1 MRLQSKHRNHLRD
14 APPGKRIASAEA
26 HDSQTGAENTGSE
39 VPEPRR
45 KDAASEHFGKLTKMD
60 KLVIRGGN
68 PLVGTVRVSGA
79 KNAALPAMAAAI
91 LTEEPV
97 VLEGIP
103 DVRDIQTERKLL
115 ESMGAEV
122 ELGYGRAH
130 HRTSICCRTLSSPE
144 AKYELVKTMRASTL
158 VLGPLVARMGIAR
171 VSLPGGCAIGARP
184 IDLHIK
190 GLEKMGAQI
199 SQEHGYIEAKTERLK
214 GAHIVF
220 EKITVTGTEDLLMA
234 ATLADGE
241 TVMENCAREPEV
253 ADLAALLNKMG
264 ARIEGAGTS
273 TIRVKGVEKLRGAK
287 HRIIPDRIEAGTFV
301 VAGAITGGDLIV
313 AGCEPMHMGALLA
326 KLQECGVKIRTAED
340 SVRVQADG
348 NLTAADV
355 VTEEHPGF
363 PTDMQAQYMALTTQ
377 AEGTSVVTENI
388 FENRFMHAQELVRMG
403 ANIKIEGRRAIVRGK
418 TPLSAAAVL
427 ASDLRASASLV
438 LAALVADGETII
450 DRVYHIDRGYERIEE
465 KLRGVGAQIKRI
477 GEMLP
482 KKSGQLTG
490 AIA

>member
-1 MRLQSKHRNHLRD
+1 
-14 APPGKRIASAEA
+14 
-26 HDSQTGAENTGSE
+26 
-39 VPEPRR
+39 
-45 KDAASEHFGKLTKMD
+45 
-60 KLVIRGGN
+60 VI
-68 PLVGTVRVSGA
+68 
-79 KNAALPAMAAAI
+79 
-91 LTEEPV
+91 
-97 VLEGIP
+97 LEGIP

-130 HRTSICCRTLSSPE
+130 HRTSICCRNLSTPE

-199 SQEHGYIEAKTERLK
+199 TQEHGYIEAKTDRLK
-214 GAHIVF
+214 GANIVF

-253 ADLAALLNKMG
+253 ADLAELLNKMG

-273 TIRVKGVEKLRGAK
+273 TIRVKGVERLRGAK

-313 AGCEPMHMGALLA
+313 AGCEPTHMSALLA
-326 KLQECGVKIRTAED
+326 KLQECGVKIRTADD
-340 SVRVQADG
+340 SVRVQSDG
-348 NLTAADV
+348 SLTAADM

-363 PTDMQAQYMALTTQ
+363 PTDMQAQYMALATQ

-418 TPLSAAAVL
+418 TQLSAAAVL

-465 KLRGVGAQIKRI
+465 KLRGVGAQMKRI
-477 GEMLP
+477 GELFP
-482 KKSGQLTG
+482 KKAGQFSG

>member
-1 MRLQSKHRNHLRD
+1 
-14 APPGKRIASAEA
+14 
-26 HDSQTGAENTGSE
+26 
-39 VPEPRR
+39 
-45 KDAASEHFGKLTKMD
+45 MD
-60 KLVIRGGN
+60 KFVIRGGN

-97 VLEGIP
+97 ILEAIP

-130 HRTSICCRTLSSPE
+130 HRTSICCRNLSSPE

-158 VLGPLVARMGIAR
+158 VLGPLVARMGVAR

-199 SQEHGYIEAKTERLK
+199 TQEHGYIEAKTDRLK
-214 GAHIVF
+214 GAHIIF

-273 TIRVKGVEKLRGAK
+273 TIRVKGVEKLGGAK

-313 AGCEPMHMGALLA
+313 AGCEPTHMSALLA
-326 KLQECGVKIRTAED
+326 KLQECGVKIRTTED

-348 NLTAADV
+348 NLIGADML
-355 VTEEHPGF
+355 TEEHPGF
-363 PTDMQAQYMALTTQ
+363 PTDMQAQYMALATQ
-377 AEGTSVVTENI
+377 AEGTSIVTENI

-465 KLRGVGAQIKRI
+465 KLRSVGAQMKRI

-490 AIA
+490 ATA